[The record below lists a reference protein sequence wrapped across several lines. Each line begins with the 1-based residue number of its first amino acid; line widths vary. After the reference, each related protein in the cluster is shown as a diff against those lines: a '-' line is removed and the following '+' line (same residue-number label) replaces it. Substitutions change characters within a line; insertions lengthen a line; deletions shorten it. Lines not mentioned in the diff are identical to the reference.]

1 LTTRPLTDGV
11 SPNEACYGLF
21 EGPQYS
27 ELHHENRWIQQLK
40 VIRGDTICLWEQ
52 DLGPASLYEKV
63 QPLLMPSAGDDTVS
77 ELQWW
82 ATKNRSDHYWYDY
95 TRNLQSE
102 STLMQDAAR
111 EYLQIEE
118 IRRNRSVFG
127 PAQTT
132 QRNGFDT
139 TVNAEKVK
147 AKRRD
152 RRGKA
157 IHGPYFHD

>member
-11 SPNEACYGLF
+11 NPNEACYGLF

-27 ELHHENRWIQQLK
+27 ELHNENRWIQQVK
-40 VIRGDTICLWEQ
+40 VVRGDTICLWEQ

-82 ATKNRSDHYWYDY
+82 AAKNRTDHYWHNVAEEE
-95 TRNLQSE
+95 RAS

-127 PAQTT
+127 PVVST
-132 QRNGFDT
+132 QRNGWDT
-139 TVNAEKVK
+139 TRNKEIVK
-147 AKRRD
+147 AKRRE
-152 RRGKA
+152 RRGKDVF
-157 IHGPYFHD
+157 GPHYHD

>member
-132 QRNGFDT
+132 QRNNFDT
-139 TVNAEKVK
+139 RVNPEKVK
-147 AKRRD
+147 AKRRE

-157 IHGPYFHD
+157 IYGPYFHD